1 MQPHREVLIIG
12 AGPTGLATALF
23 LTQKGYRPR
32 IIDRNTSPS
41 PYSKAFGVNARSL
54 ELLEATGVTARF
66 LQHGRRMT
74 NLNLHHHDRILA
86 QLRLGEVQ
94 HRYPF
99 MCVQSQEASERML
112 REALAERGIEVEWG
126 SAVEHIHDGDGRPA
140 VEVRTATGSSTM
152 KPDIVL
158 AADGASSSVRKALG
172 ISFEGV
178 KYDEPWKLYDL
189 ELTGPLDADDGHIF
203 LLDDGGMFVV
213 RHESN
218 VWRVLG
224 NVPDMLK
231 RLPAS
236 TQLGPVH
243 WESQFAISN
252 RVAGRFSKGAIYLA
266 GDAAHIHA
274 GIGARGMNLG
284 IEDAF
289 VFAELHHRGELDR
302 YDALRR
308 PVINKVVGQIQRAMA
323 VPRAT
328 TLPGRLV
335 RTFPRMIQFLVP
347 LARSRVQPWI
357 LGLDHELG
365 IIT

>member
-1 MQPHREVLIIG
+1 MQPHRDVLIIG

-23 LTQKGYRPR
+23 LTQNGYKPR

-66 LQHGRRMT
+66 LHHGRRMR
-74 NLNLHHHDRILA
+74 NLNLRHGDRVLA

-94 HRYPF
+94 HRFPF
-99 MCVQSQEASERML
+99 MCVQGQEASERML

-126 SAVEHIHDGDGRPA
+126 TTVAQIHDDGGRPI
-140 VEVRTATGSSTM
+140 VEVQTTSASTTVR
-152 KPDIVL
+152 PDIVL
-158 AADGASSSVRKALG
+158 AADGASSTVRKALN
-172 ISFEGV
+172 ISFDGV
-178 KYDEPWKLYDL
+178 KYDEPWKLYDI

-224 NVPDMLK
+224 NVPDMLS
-231 RLPAS
+231 RLPAG
-236 TQLGPVH
+236 TQLGPVS
-243 WESQFAISN
+243 WESEFAISN
-252 RVAGRFSKGAIYLA
+252 RVAGRFSHGGIYLA
-266 GDAAHIHA
+266 GDAAHVHA

-289 VFAELHHRGELDR
+289 VFAQLYHRGELDR
-302 YDALRR
+302 YDVLRR
-308 PVINKVVGQIQRAMA
+308 PVIHKVVGQIERAMA
-323 VPRAT
+323 VPRAST
-328 TLPGRLV
+328 VPGRIV
-335 RTFPRMIQFLVP
+335 RAFPRIVQLLVP
-347 LARSRVQPWI
+347 LVRSRVQPWI
-357 LGLDHELG
+357 LGLDHEIG
-365 IIT
+365 IAA

>member
-32 IIDRNTSPS
+32 IIDRNTSHS

-54 ELLEATGVTARF
+54 ELLEATGVSARF

-74 NLNLHHHDRILA
+74 NLNLHHHGRILA

-126 SAVEHIHDGDGRPA
+126 SAVAQTHDDGGRPI
-140 VEVRTATGSSTM
+140 VEVRTTSGSAAM

-158 AADGASSSVRKALG
+158 AADGASSTVRKALG
-172 ISFEGV
+172 ISFDGV
-178 KYDEPWKLYDL
+178 TYDEPWKLYDL
-189 ELTGPLDADDGHIF
+189 ELTGPLDTDDGHIF

-218 VWRVLG
+218 IWRVLG
-224 NVPDMLK
+224 NVPDMLN
-231 RLPAS
+231 RLPAG
-236 TQLGPVH
+236 TKLGPVH
-243 WESQFAISN
+243 WESEFAISN

-289 VFAELHHRGELDR
+289 VFAELYHRGELNR

-308 PVINKVVGQIQRAMA
+308 PVIHKVVGQIQRAMA

-328 TLPGRLV
+328 TLPGRIV
-335 RTFPRMIQFLVP
+335 RTFPSLVQLLVP
-347 LARSRVQPWI
+347 LVRSRVQPWI
-357 LGLDHELG
+357 LGLDHEIG
-365 IIT
+365 VAG